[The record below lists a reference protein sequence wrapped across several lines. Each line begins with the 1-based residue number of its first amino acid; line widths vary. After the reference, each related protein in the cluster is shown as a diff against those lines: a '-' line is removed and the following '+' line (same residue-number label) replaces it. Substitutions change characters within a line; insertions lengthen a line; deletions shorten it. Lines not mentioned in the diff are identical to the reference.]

1 MARVASFPDSDTT
14 LSCTLPDCTKY
25 KPSVASPWAKIVFFF
40 SKHNISL
47 PFPIVERKEW
57 GLNSL
62 FFFALVVF
70 LVKAR
75 PDWGARFQSWRKEGK
90 SADQLCSLSL
100 AAMFPLPGS
109 RLLPRVPGC
118 VQSTSGQKRGPDPG
132 ESDPETNFQMQ

>member
-1 MARVASFPDSDTT
+1 
-14 LSCTLPDCTKY
+14 
-25 KPSVASPWAKIVFFF
+25 VFFF

-75 PDWGARFQSWRKEGK
+75 PDWGAPISIMEEGGKE
-90 SADQLCSLSL
+90 
-100 AAMFPLPGS
+100 
-109 RLLPRVPGC
+109 R
-118 VQSTSGQKRGPDPG
+118 
-132 ESDPETNFQMQ
+132 

>member
-1 MARVASFPDSDTT
+1 MASVASFPDSDTT

-62 FFFALVVF
+62 FFLALVVF

-75 PDWGARFQSWRKEGK
+75 PDSGAPISIMEEGGKE
-90 SADQLCSLSL
+90 
-100 AAMFPLPGS
+100 
-109 RLLPRVPGC
+109 R
-118 VQSTSGQKRGPDPG
+118 
-132 ESDPETNFQMQ
+132 